1 MAALYLL
8 TFDKMAGMN
17 ILLIEDEPEV
27 AAFLKTGLE
36 EQQHHVTIVTDGLEG
51 ASIATSQEFDVM
63 ILDIILPGLNGF
75 NVCKQVR
82 AHKKDLPILMLTAL
96 GTVGDKIHG
105 FENGADD
112 YLTKPFHFEEL
123 LARINA
129 LTRRNNLASGRIYKI
144 ADLEVDCDKGVAYR
158 DGKIV
163 MLTTKEFT
171 LLEILAANKNKIL
184 SRNEIAGK
192 VWGINFD
199 RGTNLIDVYIN
210 YLRTKIDKNH
220 SKKLIQTVIGRGYML
235 KD

>member
-1 MAALYLL
+1 
-8 TFDKMAGMN
+8 MN
-17 ILLIEDEPEV
+17 ILLVEDEPEV
-27 AAFLKTGLE
+27 AAFIKTGLE
-36 EQQHHVTIVTDGLEG
+36 EQQHCVTVVADGMEG
-51 ASIATSQEFDVM
+51 FSAATRQNFDMM
-63 ILDIILPGLNGF
+63 ILDLILPGLNGLD
-75 NVCKQVR
+75 VCRRVR
-82 AHKKDLPILMLTAL
+82 MHKKDLPILMLTAL

-129 LTRRNNLASGRIYKI
+129 LTRRNKLTSGRIYKVG
-144 ADLEVDCDKGVAYR
+144 DLEVDCNKGVAYR
-158 DGKIV
+158 GGKEI

-210 YLRTKIDKNH
+210 YLRVKVDKNY
-220 SKKLIQTVIGRGYML
+220 SKKLIQTVIGRGYVL

>member
-1 MAALYLL
+1 
-8 TFDKMAGMN
+8 MN
-17 ILLIEDEPEV
+17 ILLVEDEPEV
-27 AAFLKTGLE
+27 AAFIKTGLQ
-36 EQQHHVTIVTDGLEG
+36 EQHHHVTVISDGTEG
-51 ASIATSQEFDVM
+51 ASVAVKHEFDVM

-75 NVCKQVR
+75 AICEQVKR
-82 AHKKDLPILMLTAL
+82 QKKDIPILMLTAL
-96 GTVGDKIHG
+96 GTIGDKIHG

-129 LTRRNNLASGRIYKI
+129 LTRRNKLASGKTYKV

-158 DGKIV
+158 GGKEIG
-163 MLTTKEFT
+163 LTTKEFT

-184 SRNEIAGK
+184 SRSEIAGK

-210 YLRTKIDKNH
+210 YLRTKVDKNH
-220 SKKLIQTVIGRGYML
+220 TKKLIHTVIGRGYVL

>member
-1 MAALYLL
+1 
-8 TFDKMAGMN
+8 MN

-27 AAFLKTGLE
+27 ADFIKTGLE
-36 EQQHHVTIVTDGLEG
+36 EQQHYVTVVADGIEG
-51 ASIATSQEFDVM
+51 ASVATKQNYDLL
-63 ILDIILPGLNGF
+63 ILDIILPGYNGF
-75 NVCKQVR
+75 KVCQQVR
-82 AHKKDLPILMLTAL
+82 IHKKELPILMLTAL
-96 GTVGDKIHG
+96 STVRDKIEG

-129 LTRRNNLASGRIYKI
+129 LTRRNNQASGRKYVI
-144 ADLEVDCDKGVAYR
+144 ADLEVDCYKGVAYR
-158 DGKIV
+158 DGKEIP
-163 MLTTKEFT
+163 LTTKEFT

-184 SRNEIAGK
+184 SRSEIAGK

-220 SKKLIQTVIGRGYML
+220 PQKLIKTVIGRGYVL

>member
-1 MAALYLL
+1 
-8 TFDKMAGMN
+8 MN

-27 AAFLKTGLE
+27 AAFIKTGLE
-36 EQQHHVTIVTDGLEG
+36 EQQYHVTVVPDGAQG
-51 ASIATSQEFDVM
+51 ALLATAQHFNLL
-63 ILDIILPGLNGF
+63 ILDILLPGQNGF
-75 NVCKQVR
+75 KICKQVR
-82 AHKKDLPILMLTAL
+82 ASKKDLPILMLTAL
-96 GTVGDKIHG
+96 GTISDKVQG

-129 LTRRNNLASGRIYKI
+129 LTRRRQVIHGKIYK
-144 ADLEVDCDKGVAYR
+144 AGDLEVDCDKGSAYR
-158 DGKIV
+158 DGKEIL
-163 MLTTKEFT
+163 LTAKEFT
-171 LLEILAANKNKIL
+171 LLEILITNKNKVL
-184 SRNEIAGK
+184 SRSEIAGK